1 MQEFLAKENSGVIP
15 SMGSIRKSLKK
26 ALNVGQGL
34 GIITMTEEVIRVPF
48 SFRRDGNGIR
58 APVTTVA
65 NVQNEEENDD
75 DFMDYEQEDQS
86 SSRRK
91 SGQPKKVRYK
101 HSVADRI
108 VVTTSYQI
116 IVSLFYS
123 AIILPMTNQSSL

>member
-1 MQEFLAKENSGVIP
+1 MQEFLAKENSGIIP

-48 SFRRDGNGIR
+48 SFRRDGKGIR
-58 APVTTVA
+58 APVLTVA
-65 NVQNEEENDD
+65 NVQNEEEYDD
-75 DFMDYEQEDQS
+75 DFMDYEQDEHN

-101 HSVADRI
+101 YSETDEI
-108 VVTTSYQI
+108 VVTTLYQI

-123 AIILPMTNQSSL
+123 AIILPMTNLSSL